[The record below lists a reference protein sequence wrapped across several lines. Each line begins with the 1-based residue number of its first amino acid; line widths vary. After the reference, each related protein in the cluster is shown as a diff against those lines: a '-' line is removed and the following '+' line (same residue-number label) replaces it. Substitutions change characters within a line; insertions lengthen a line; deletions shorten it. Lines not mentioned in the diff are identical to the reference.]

1 MRRLIYALFIIIL
14 ISSCSPSLESEDGTS
29 SVTVMIEDSI
39 ASRSSILPVV
49 DGSNIS
55 NTDIEFYKIWLY
67 SGTSETEAESNAST
81 DVDPETSNTADG
93 CSGYQP
99 RENASYT
106 LSNIESGLYWV
117 ARVWAYA
124 DTSPADGSSSG
135 LVMVAEAVS
144 NAQAV
149 FGNDDSISV
158 SLNEL
163 GTSDSS
169 IGQVEKAGKIAITL
183 KLPNGSDGASITC
196 NAIPLSGTAAGEI
209 SVPVSDTV
217 TLSAENTFTFTISEN
232 TFEQGNYLLT
242 VSIEKKN
249 ADDTVY
255 LARSGSVL
263 MKLLPGLSASGTI
276 DLDYDVSLSPGLGI
290 EDNLGSSFTI
300 TTEGVRVYEY
310 TDSYFPSRAD
320 GKKND
325 IIFSYK
331 VNSSFL
337 SEKFITVVSYLDGE
351 YYRTTMTTGTSLEST
366 ISDYN
371 LEPGEHTLVLIATA
385 KENYSS
391 SDNIPAALGYY
402 SETFEIEYTSDDIT
416 IESESV

>member
-14 ISSCSPSLESEDGTS
+14 ISSCSPSLDEDGTS
-29 SVTVMIEDSI
+29 SVTVMIVDSI
-39 ASRSSILPVV
+39 ASRSSILPEV

-67 SGTSETEAESNAST
+67 SGTSDTEAVNKVST
-81 DVDPETSNTADG
+81 DVDPEINTTADG

-117 ARVWAYA
+117 ARVRAYA
-124 DTSPADGSSSG
+124 DTSPADGASSG

-144 NAQAV
+144 SAQAV

-163 GTSDSS
+163 GTSESS
-169 IGQVEKAGKIAITL
+169 IGQVEKAGEITITL
-183 KLPNGSDGASITC
+183 KLPNGSDESSITC
-196 NAIPLSGTAAGEI
+196 NAIPLSGTASGEI
-209 SVPVSDTV
+209 FVPVSDTV
-217 TLSAENTFTFTISEN
+217 MLSNENTFTFTILEN

-249 ADDTVY
+249 DDGIVY

-290 EDNLGSSFTI
+290 EDSLGSEIKFDVTELSWNDTNDNGVFTFQLEEEISESISYGLYIDGILKASGTI
-300 TTEGVRVYEY
+300 TTKGPHTLEISELSPGKHTVVFILRNENEANSIGSYIYILNVSYDSN
-310 TDSYFPSRAD
+310 TD
-320 GKKND
+320 
-325 IIFSYK
+325 
-331 VNSSFL
+331 
-337 SEKFITVVSYLDGE
+337 ITVE
-351 YYRTTMTTGTSLEST
+351 
-366 ISDYN
+366 
-371 LEPGEHTLVLIATA
+371 
-385 KENYSS
+385 
-391 SDNIPAALGYY
+391 
-402 SETFEIEYTSDDIT
+402 
-416 IESESV
+416 

>member
-14 ISSCSPSLESEDGTS
+14 ISSCSPSLDEDGTS
-29 SVTVMIEDSI
+29 SVTVMIVDSI
-39 ASRSSILPVV
+39 ASRSSILPEV
-49 DGSNIS
+49 DGNNIS

-67 SGTSETEAESNAST
+67 SGTSETEAVNKVST
-81 DVDPETSNTADG
+81 DVDPEMSTIADG

-117 ARVWAYA
+117 ARVRAYA
-124 DTSPADGSSSG
+124 DTRPADGSSSG

-158 SLNEL
+158 SLNKL

-169 IGQVEKAGKIAITL
+169 IGQVEKAGEITITL

-196 NAIPLSGTAAGEI
+196 NAIPLSGTASEEI
-209 SVPVSDTV
+209 SVHVFDTV
-217 TLSAENTFTFTISEN
+217 TLSNENTFTFTISEN

-276 DLDYDVSLSPGLGI
+276 DLDYDVSLSPDLGI
-290 EDNLGSSFTI
+290 EDNLGSEIKFNVTGLSWNDTNDKGVFTFQLEEEISESISYSLYIDGILKESGTI
-300 TTEGVRVYEY
+300 TTKGPHTLEISELSPGKHTVVFILRNENEANSIGSYIYILNVSYDSN
-310 TDSYFPSRAD
+310 TD
-320 GKKND
+320 
-325 IIFSYK
+325 
-331 VNSSFL
+331 
-337 SEKFITVVSYLDGE
+337 ITVE
-351 YYRTTMTTGTSLEST
+351 
-366 ISDYN
+366 
-371 LEPGEHTLVLIATA
+371 
-385 KENYSS
+385 
-391 SDNIPAALGYY
+391 
-402 SETFEIEYTSDDIT
+402 
-416 IESESV
+416 

>member
-1 MRRLIYALFIIIL
+1 
-14 ISSCSPSLESEDGTS
+14 
-29 SVTVMIEDSI
+29 MIVDSI
-39 ASRSSILPVV
+39 ASRSSILPEV

-67 SGTSETEAESNAST
+67 SGTSDTEAVNKVST
-81 DVDPETSNTADG
+81 DVDPEINTTADG

-117 ARVWAYA
+117 ARVRAYA
-124 DTSPADGSSSG
+124 DISPADESSSG

-169 IGQVEKAGKIAITL
+169 IGQVEKAGEITITL

-196 NAIPLSGTAAGEI
+196 NAIPLSGKAAGEI
-209 SVPVSDTV
+209 FVPVFDTV
-217 TLSAENTFTFTISEN
+217 MLSNENTFTFTISED

-249 ADDTVY
+249 DDGTTVY

-290 EDNLGSSFTI
+290 EDSLGSEIKFDVTELSWNDTNDNGVFTFQLEEEKSEDISYGLYIDDILKASGTI
-300 TTEGVRVYEY
+300 TTKGPHTLEISELSPGKHTVVFILRNENEANSIGSYIYILNVSYDSN
-310 TDSYFPSRAD
+310 TD
-320 GKKND
+320 
-325 IIFSYK
+325 
-331 VNSSFL
+331 
-337 SEKFITVVSYLDGE
+337 ITVE
-351 YYRTTMTTGTSLEST
+351 
-366 ISDYN
+366 
-371 LEPGEHTLVLIATA
+371 
-385 KENYSS
+385 
-391 SDNIPAALGYY
+391 
-402 SETFEIEYTSDDIT
+402 
-416 IESESV
+416 

>member
-14 ISSCSPSLESEDGTS
+14 ISSCSPSLEREDGTS
-29 SVTVMIEDSI
+29 SVTVRIEDSI
-39 ASRSSILPVV
+39 ASRSSILPEV

-55 NTDIEFYKIWLY
+55 NTDIAFYKIWLY
-67 SGTSETEAESNAST
+67 SGTSDTEAVNKVST
-81 DVDPETSNTADG
+81 DVDPEINTTADG

-117 ARVWAYA
+117 ARVRAYA
-124 DTSPADGSSSG
+124 DISPADESSSG

-163 GTSDSS
+163 GTSESS
-169 IGQVEKAGKIAITL
+169 IGQVEKAGEITITL
-183 KLPNGSDGASITC
+183 KLPNGSNGARITY
-196 NAIPLSGTAAGEI
+196 NAIPLSDTASEEI
-209 SVPVSDTV
+209 SVTVSDTV
-217 TLSAENTFTFTISEN
+217 TLSNENTFTFTISED

-249 ADDTVY
+249 DDGTTVY

-290 EDNLGSSFTI
+290 EDSLGSEIKFDVTELSWNDTNDNGVFTFQLEEEISEDISYGLYIDGILKASGTI
-300 TTEGVRVYEY
+300 TTKGPHTLEISELSPGKHTVVFILRNENEANSIGSYIGILNISY
-310 TDSYFPSRAD
+310 DSNTD
-320 GKKND
+320 
-325 IIFSYK
+325 
-331 VNSSFL
+331 
-337 SEKFITVVSYLDGE
+337 ITVE
-351 YYRTTMTTGTSLEST
+351 
-366 ISDYN
+366 
-371 LEPGEHTLVLIATA
+371 
-385 KENYSS
+385 
-391 SDNIPAALGYY
+391 
-402 SETFEIEYTSDDIT
+402 
-416 IESESV
+416 

>member
-14 ISSCSPSLESEDGTS
+14 ISSCSPSLDEDGTS

-67 SGTSETEAESNAST
+67 SGTSETEAESKASN

-117 ARVWAYA
+117 ARVRAYA

-144 NAQAV
+144 NAQDV
-149 FGNDDSISV
+149 FGNDDSIFV
-158 SLNEL
+158 SLNKL
-163 GTSDSS
+163 GTSGSS
-169 IGQVEKAGKIAITL
+169 IGQVKKAGKIAITL

-196 NAIPLSGTAAGEI
+196 NAFPLSGTAAGEI
-209 SVPVSDTV
+209 SVSDTV

-249 ADDTVY
+249 DDGTTVY

-290 EDNLGSSFTI
+290 EDSLGSEIKFDVTELSWNDTNDNGVFTFQLEEEISEDISYSLYIDRFIFYYIQANTQRKI
-300 TTEGVRVYEY
+300 TQ
-310 TDSYFPSRAD
+310 
-320 GKKND
+320 K
-325 IIFSYK
+325 
-331 VNSSFL
+331 
-337 SEKFITVVSYLDGE
+337 
-351 YYRTTMTTGTSLEST
+351 ES
-366 ISDYN
+366 
-371 LEPGEHTLVLIATA
+371 G
-385 KENYSS
+385 
-391 SDNIPAALGYY
+391 
-402 SETFEIEYTSDDIT
+402 
-416 IESESV
+416 

>member
-14 ISSCSPSLESEDGTS
+14 ISSCSPSFEREDGTS
-29 SVTVMIEDSI
+29 SVTVRIEDSI
-39 ASRSSILPVV
+39 ASRSSILPEVG
-49 DGSNIS
+49 GSNIS

-67 SGTSETEAESNAST
+67 SGTSDTEAVNKVST
-81 DVDPETSNTADG
+81 DVDPEINTTADG

-117 ARVWAYA
+117 ARVRAYA
-124 DTSPADGSSSG
+124 DTSPANGSSSG

-144 NAQAV
+144 SAQAV

-163 GTSDSS
+163 GTSGSS
-169 IGQVEKAGKIAITL
+169 IGQVEKAGEITITL

-196 NAIPLSGTAAGEI
+196 NAIPLSGKAAGEI
-209 SVPVSDTV
+209 SVPVFDTV
-217 TLSAENTFTFTISEN
+217 TLSNENTFTFTISEN

-249 ADDTVY
+249 DDGTTVY

-290 EDNLGSSFTI
+290 EDNLGSEIKFNVTELYWNDTNDSGAFTFQLEEEISEDISYSLYIDGILNTSGTI
-300 TTEGVRVYEY
+300 TTKGPHTLEISEL
-310 TDSYFPSRAD
+310 SP
-320 GKKND
+320 GK
-325 IIFSYK
+325 
-331 VNSSFL
+331 
-337 SEKFITVVSYLDGE
+337 
-351 YYRTTMTTGTSLEST
+351 
-366 ISDYN
+366 
-371 LEPGEHTLVLIATA
+371 HTLVFILRN
-385 KENYSS
+385 ENEASS
-391 SDNIPAALGYY
+391 IGSYIGILNVSYDSNI
-402 SETFEIEYTSDDIT
+402 DIT
-416 IESESV
+416 VE

>member
-14 ISSCSPSLESEDGTS
+14 ISSCSPSLEREDGTS
-29 SVTVMIEDSI
+29 SVTVRIEDSI
-39 ASRSSILPVV
+39 ASRSSILPEV

-67 SGTSETEAESNAST
+67 SGTSDTEAVNKVST
-81 DVDPETSNTADG
+81 DVDPEINTTADG

-117 ARVWAYA
+117 ARVRAYA
-124 DTSPADGSSSG
+124 DTSPADGASSG

-144 NAQAV
+144 SAQAV

-163 GTSDSS
+163 GTSESS
-169 IGQVEKAGKIAITL
+169 IGQVEKAGEITITL
-183 KLPNGSDGASITC
+183 KLPNGSDESSITC
-196 NAIPLSGTAAGEI
+196 NAIPLSGTASGEI
-209 SVPVSDTV
+209 FVPVSDTV
-217 TLSAENTFTFTISEN
+217 MLSNENTFTFTILEN

-249 ADDTVY
+249 DDGIVY

-290 EDNLGSSFTI
+290 EDSLGSEIKFDVTELSWNDTNDNGVFTFQLEEEISEDISYGLYIDGILKASGTI
-300 TTEGVRVYEY
+300 TTKGPHTLEISELSPGKHTVVFILRNENEANSIGSYIDILNVSYDSN
-310 TDSYFPSRAD
+310 TD
-320 GKKND
+320 
-325 IIFSYK
+325 
-331 VNSSFL
+331 
-337 SEKFITVVSYLDGE
+337 ITVE
-351 YYRTTMTTGTSLEST
+351 
-366 ISDYN
+366 
-371 LEPGEHTLVLIATA
+371 
-385 KENYSS
+385 
-391 SDNIPAALGYY
+391 
-402 SETFEIEYTSDDIT
+402 
-416 IESESV
+416 

>member
-1 MRRLIYALFIIIL
+1 MLSRNELEKLIIDYGRLMGEKNFTPGYSGNISCRFEEGML
-14 ISSCSPSLESEDGTS
+14 ITTSGSSNGYLRPEEIVYTDFTGKSMEDGKKPS
-29 SVTVMIEDSI
+29 SEK
-39 ASRSSILPVV
+39 LLH
-49 DGSNIS
+49 
-55 NTDIEFYKIWLY
+55 IEFYKIWLY
-67 SGTSETEAESNAST
+67 SGTSDTEAVNKVST
-81 DVDPETSNTADG
+81 DVDPEINTTADG

-117 ARVWAYA
+117 ARVRAYA

-217 TLSAENTFTFTISEN
+217 TLSAENTFTFTISEY
-232 TFEQGNYLLT
+232 TFENGNYLLT
-242 VSIEKKN
+242 
-249 ADDTVY
+249 D
-255 LARSGSVL
+255 
-263 MKLLPGLSASGTI
+263 
-276 DLDYDVSLSPGLGI
+276 
-290 EDNLGSSFTI
+290 SF
-300 TTEGVRVYEY
+300 
-310 TDSYFPSRAD
+310 
-320 GKKND
+320 
-325 IIFSYK
+325 
-331 VNSSFL
+331 
-337 SEKFITVVSYLDGE
+337 
-351 YYRTTMTTGTSLEST
+351 
-366 ISDYN
+366 
-371 LEPGEHTLVLIATA
+371 
-385 KENYSS
+385 
-391 SDNIPAALGYY
+391 
-402 SETFEIEYTSDDIT
+402 
-416 IESESV
+416 

>member
-1 MRRLIYALFIIIL
+1 M
-14 ISSCSPSLESEDGTS
+14 
-29 SVTVMIEDSI
+29 
-39 ASRSSILPVV
+39 
-49 DGSNIS
+49 
-55 NTDIEFYKIWLY
+55 
-67 SGTSETEAESNAST
+67 
-81 DVDPETSNTADG
+81 
-93 CSGYQP
+93 
-99 RENASYT
+99 
-106 LSNIESGLYWV
+106 
-117 ARVWAYA
+117 
-124 DTSPADGSSSG
+124 
-135 LVMVAEAVS
+135 
-144 NAQAV
+144 
-149 FGNDDSISV
+149 
-158 SLNEL
+158 
-163 GTSDSS
+163 
-169 IGQVEKAGKIAITL
+169 
-183 KLPNGSDGASITC
+183 
-196 NAIPLSGTAAGEI
+196 SGTAAGEI

-249 ADDTVY
+249 DDGTTVY

>member
-14 ISSCSPSLESEDGTS
+14 ISSCSPSLEREDGTS
-29 SVTVMIEDSI
+29 SVTVRIEDSI
-39 ASRSSILPVV
+39 ASRSSILPEV
-49 DGSNIS
+49 DGNNIS

-67 SGTSETEAESNAST
+67 SGTSEAAAKSKASN
-81 DVDPETSNTADG
+81 DVDPEMSTIADG

-117 ARVWAYA
+117 ARVRAYA
-124 DTSPADGSSSG
+124 DTSPADGAPSG

-144 NAQAV
+144 SAQAV

-163 GTSDSS
+163 GTSESS
-169 IGQVEKAGKIAITL
+169 IGQVEKAGEITITL
-183 KLPNGSDGASITC
+183 KLPNGSDESSITC
-196 NAIPLSGTAAGEI
+196 NAIPLSGTASGEI
-209 SVPVSDTV
+209 SVPVFDTV
-217 TLSAENTFTFTISEN
+217 TLSNENTFTFTISEN

-290 EDNLGSSFTI
+290 EDSLGSEIKFDVTELSWNDTNDNGVFTFQLEEEISEDISYGLYIDGILKASGTI
-300 TTEGVRVYEY
+300 TTKGPHTLEISELSPGKHTVVFILRNENEANSIGSYIYILNVSYDSN
-310 TDSYFPSRAD
+310 TD
-320 GKKND
+320 
-325 IIFSYK
+325 
-331 VNSSFL
+331 
-337 SEKFITVVSYLDGE
+337 ITVE
-351 YYRTTMTTGTSLEST
+351 
-366 ISDYN
+366 
-371 LEPGEHTLVLIATA
+371 
-385 KENYSS
+385 
-391 SDNIPAALGYY
+391 
-402 SETFEIEYTSDDIT
+402 
-416 IESESV
+416 

>member
-14 ISSCSPSLESEDGTS
+14 ISSCSPSLDEDGTS

-67 SGTSETEAESNAST
+67 SGTSETEAESKASN

-117 ARVWAYA
+117 ARVRAYA

-144 NAQAV
+144 NAQDV
-149 FGNDDSISV
+149 FGNDDSIFV
-158 SLNEL
+158 SLNKL
-163 GTSDSS
+163 GTSGSS
-169 IGQVEKAGKIAITL
+169 IGQVKKAGKIAITL

-196 NAIPLSGTAAGEI
+196 NAFPLSGKAAGEI
-209 SVPVSDTV
+209 FVPVFDTV

-249 ADDTVY
+249 DDGTTVY

-290 EDNLGSSFTI
+290 EDSLGSEIKFDVTELSWNDTNDNGVFTFQLEEEISEDISYVLYIDGILKRYGTI
-300 TTEGVRVYEY
+300 TTKGPY
-310 TDSYFPSRAD
+310 TLEISELSPGKHTVVFILRNENEANSIGSYIDILNVPYDSNTD
-320 GKKND
+320 
-325 IIFSYK
+325 
-331 VNSSFL
+331 
-337 SEKFITVVSYLDGE
+337 ITVE
-351 YYRTTMTTGTSLEST
+351 
-366 ISDYN
+366 
-371 LEPGEHTLVLIATA
+371 
-385 KENYSS
+385 
-391 SDNIPAALGYY
+391 
-402 SETFEIEYTSDDIT
+402 
-416 IESESV
+416 